1 MDINLIQSYIAFKSP
16 SPRNMLVLL
25 DPSQILPTSGTLN
38 ILDRDFKII
47 PYENDL
53 QIRDILE
60 ERKDNM
66 QNDRFCIISSKD
78 EDENLII
85 SDYIARSSRIEIT
98 PQILLEF
105 SQNGYNWLDNV
116 NQLQNSDFWDNL
128 EKLRKF
134 REPLPGRIS
143 SAECNAVILS
153 AILNID
159 LLKTLLPTEAI
170 ELQRKIDRDEKIA
183 NLRNKYP
190 QLVSFL
196 EQKVHEAIPLM
207 AKIGTDEDL
216 AKFLWL
222 SHSLSQ
228 HSENYELLLP
238 RILGHDIWQKYGEIP
253 LERAEEICEQLIERD
268 PNRVLNQIKV
278 VEEWLNQDEE
288 KMRLFRGWLGV
299 SGGNI
304 TKAGEYAS
312 KERCFCIPL
321 KEALRTVA
329 RAMVSSSTSIAVTQ
343 QLRDAILKNITT
355 RHLFLQDDSG
365 YVRIKDTFDEFSF
378 ICEFLNLISEI
389 KKKDWWHSRDRRDDI
404 NSWTQDIYP
413 KYLSRLEMI
422 RDRIE
427 TLNFKCDLLSSALI
441 QKMIDD
447 VKQLMTGFSESFS
460 DLIQKHYSLWVMEV
474 EKSRPIMMT
483 DFIPKIFRPSFD
495 KYVKSNDQSAYIII
509 FDGMRWDEWE
519 LLKPSILQTFH
530 GKLAMEDVIP
540 IVSILPSTTEWS
552 RGSIFAGKFP
562 RDFHS
567 DNENEL
573 LESALR
579 PLQVAQVQTSG
590 ESPGQRDNML
600 RFLDEKVQIK
610 AVVFSLIDLKIHTTT
625 QNLVTLYEEV
635 QVNFDNTIQP
645 YLEKIP
651 SNSLVF
657 ILSDHGFVELVGKG
671 IIAPDRSQAD
681 PHRRYIGLKSFNNP
695 NNITSAD
702 FVFFST
708 ENAKMPSESGILKYG
723 FAKSGRYVTSAKEQE
738 SGRAVRYAHGGIS
751 MQEMIIPCA
760 VFVPR
765 SEGQLTMF

>member
-25 DPSQILPTSGTLN
+25 DPSQILPTSGGLN
-38 ILDRDFKII
+38 LLDRNYQII

-53 QIRDILE
+53 QVRDILE
-60 ERKDNM
+60 EHKDNL
-66 QNDRFCIISSKD
+66 QNNRFCIVSSKD
-78 EDENLII
+78 EDENLLI
-85 SDYIARSSRIEIT
+85 SDYIFRSSRIEMT

-116 NQLQNSDFWDNL
+116 NQLQNSDFWDNV

-134 REPLPGRIS
+134 RESLPGRIS

-159 LLKTLLPTEAI
+159 LLKPLLPTEAI
-170 ELQRKIDRDEKIA
+170 ELQRKLDRDEKIA
-183 NLRNKYP
+183 HLRNKYP
-190 QLVSFL
+190 QIVSFL

-222 SHSLSQ
+222 SYSLSQ

-238 RILGHDIWQKYGEIP
+238 RILGHEIWQKYGEIP

-268 PNRVLNQIKV
+268 PDRVLNQIKV
-278 VEEWLNQDEE
+278 VEGWLSQDEE
-288 KMRLFRGWLGV
+288 KLRLFRGWLGV

-304 TKAGEYAS
+304 TKAAEYAS
-312 KERCFCIPL
+312 KERCFCTSL

-329 RAMVSSSTSIAVTQ
+329 RAMVSSSVSIAITQ
-343 QLRDAILKNITT
+343 QLRDAILKNVTT

-378 ICEFLNLISEI
+378 LCEFLNLTNEI
-389 KKKDWWHSRDRRDDI
+389 RNKDWWHSRDRRDDVAL
-404 NSWTQDIYP
+404 WMQDIYP
-413 KYLSRLEMI
+413 KYLSRIELL

-427 TLNFKCDLLSSALI
+427 TLNFKCDLLSPALI
-441 QKMIDD
+441 QKLIDE
-447 VKQLMTGFSESFS
+447 VKQIMIGLSDSFA
-460 DLIQKHYSLWVMEV
+460 DLIQKHYSLWIMDV
-474 EKSRPIMMT
+474 EKRPILTT
-483 DFIPKIFRPSFD
+483 DFIPRIFRPLFD
-495 KYVKSNDQSAYIII
+495 KYVKDESQSAYIII

-519 LLKPSILQTFH
+519 LLKPRILQTFH
-530 GKLAMEDVIP
+530 GKLAMEDIIP
-540 IVSILPSTTEWS
+540 MVSILPSTTEWS
-552 RGSIFAGKFP
+552 RNSIFAGKFP

-567 DNENEL
+567 GDESEL
-573 LESALR
+573 LASALE
-579 PLQVAQVQTSG
+579 PLQVAQIQKAG
-590 ESPGQRDNML
+590 EFPGQRNNML
-600 RFLDEKVQIK
+600 KFLDEKARIK
-610 AVVFSLIDLKIHTTT
+610 AVIFSLIDLKIHVTM

-651 SNSLVF
+651 TNSIVF
-657 ILSDHGFVELVGKG
+657 ILSDHGFVELMGKG
-671 IIAPDRSQAD
+671 IVAPDRSQAD
-681 PHRRYIGLKSFNNP
+681 PHRRYIGLKSFTNP
-695 NNITSAD
+695 NNITSAN

-708 ENAKMPSESGILKYG
+708 ENARMPSESGILKYG
-723 FAKSGRYVTSAKEQE
+723 FAKSGKYITSAKEQE
-738 SGRAVRYAHGGIS
+738 SSRTVRYAHGGIS
-751 MQEMIIPCA
+751 VQEMIVPCA

>member
-25 DPSQILPTSGTLN
+25 DPSQILPTNSTLN
-38 ILDRDFKII
+38 VLDRDFKII

-66 QNDRFCIISSKD
+66 QNDRFCIVSSKG

-98 PQILLEF
+98 PQTLLEF

-116 NQLQNSDFWDNL
+116 NQLKNSDFWDNL

-134 REPLPGRIS
+134 REPLQGRIS
-143 SAECNAVILS
+143 SAECNAIILS

-159 LLKTLLPTEAI
+159 LLKPLLPTEAI
-170 ELQRKIDRDEKIA
+170 ELQRKLDKDERIA

-238 RILGHDIWQKYGEIP
+238 RILGHEIWQKYGELP

-268 PNRVLNQIKV
+268 PGRVLSQIKI

-288 KMRLFRGWLGV
+288 KMRLFKGWLGV

-329 RAMVSSSTSIAVTQ
+329 RAMVSSSTSIAVTS
-343 QLRDAILKNITT
+343 QLKDAILKNITT
-355 RHLFLQDDSG
+355 GHLFMQDDSG
-365 YVRIKDTFDEFSF
+365 YVRIKDTFDEFAF

-389 KKKDWWHSRDRRDDI
+389 KRKDWFHSRERRDDI
-404 NSWTQDIYP
+404 NLWTQEIYP
-413 KYLSRLEMI
+413 KYISRIELI

-441 QKMIDD
+441 QKIIDD
-447 VKQLMTGFSESFS
+447 TRQIMMGFSESFS
-460 DLIQKHYSLWVMEV
+460 DLIQKRYSLWVMEI
-474 EKSRPIMMT
+474 EKTRPIMMT
-483 DFIPKIFRPSFD
+483 DFIPKIFRPLFD
-495 KYVKSNDQSAYIII
+495 KYIKSSDQSTYIII

-519 LLKPSILQTFH
+519 LLKPSILKTFQ
-530 GKLAMEDVIP
+530 GRLAMEDIIP
-540 IVSILPSTTEWS
+540 MLSILPSTTEWS
-552 RGSIFAGKFP
+552 RNSIFAGKFP

-573 LESALR
+573 LEAALK
-579 PLQVAQVQTSG
+579 PLQVAQIQTSG

-610 AVVFSLIDLKIHTTT
+610 AIVFSLIDLKIHITT

-635 QVNFDNTIQP
+635 QINFDNTIQP

-657 ILSDHGFVELVGKG
+657 ILSDHGFVELAGKG
-671 IIAPDRSQAD
+671 VIAPDRNQAD

-708 ENAKMPSESGILKYG
+708 ENIKMPSESGILKYG
-723 FAKSGRYVTSAKEQE
+723 FAKSGRYITSAKEQE
-738 SGRAVRYAHGGIS
+738 SARIVRYAHGGIS

-760 VFVPR
+760 IFVPR